1 MFPSH
6 LGPYRIV
13 RKLGRGGMGTVYLG
27 VDDALDQTAAVKLL
41 AGDMAQQP
49 DFRERFKSEIE
60 TLRKLNHPH
69 IVQIFGFGE
78 DDQQLF
84 YAMEFVAGSSLEEQL
99 SRGRVFSWREVTQF
113 GVAVARALRHAHDRG
128 IIHRDIKPG
137 NLLLCEDGVLKLS
150 DFGIARLFGSARL
163 TGAGSVLGTAEFMAP
178 EQAEGRPVDPRSD
191 LYSLGAVMYVLLAR
205 RPLYV
210 ARSFV
215 EMLEKQRLE
224 KPAPLRQAAPDI
236 PAELEHIVHRL
247 LEKNP
252 ADRLST
258 ATVLERRLETMQET
272 FALPPEPR
280 TVTIELVHGGGSP
293 GADPPTVDP
302 LARTVAATQA
312 PVHPPEPVP
321 FAAPPAGGG
330 LANHADSG
338 NEAPVS
344 TEGPA
349 VPAPRTA
356 GRFVPVQPGEL
367 DRAAHDRPAASWIS
381 PQTGALVVGLVVLG
395 LLAWH
400 VLQPPTA
407 DALYRRIQRQ
417 TSGGSTESLEQAE
430 DDIRQFLTRFSGDAR
445 SEELKDDIQRIELAR
460 LDRHLE
466 LQAKGVNVQ
475 STLSPAE
482 RTYLDALNTAR
493 TDPESGMAKLQAMI
507 DLFDSP
513 GDGSRADVRCVELA
527 RRRLTELRKQYDVQS
542 REQLTAV
549 RERIRLADELRKT
562 DPQRA
567 AVIYRAVITLYAN
580 KAWAKDVVQQARAR
594 SAGFGRNPGEPAKA
608 GTTNTALE
616 K

>member
-1 MFPSH
+1 MWP
-6 LGPYRIV
+6 
-13 RKLGRGGMGTVYLG
+13 GR
-27 VDDALDQTAAVKLL
+27 
-41 AGDMAQQP
+41 
-49 DFRERFKSEIE
+49 
-60 TLRKLNHPH
+60 
-69 IVQIFGFGE
+69 
-78 DDQQLF
+78 
-84 YAMEFVAGSSLEEQL
+84 SS
-99 SRGRVFSWREVTQF
+99 RCWR
-113 GVAVARALRHAHDRG
+113 
-128 IIHRDIKPG
+128 
-137 NLLLCEDGVLKLS
+137 NS
-150 DFGIARLFGSARL
+150 DWRN
-163 TGAGSVLGTAEFMAP
+163 
-178 EQAEGRPVDPRSD
+178 
-191 LYSLGAVMYVLLAR
+191 R
-205 RPLYV
+205 RT
-210 ARSFV
+210 
-215 EMLEKQRLE
+215 
-224 KPAPLRQAAPDI
+224 LRQAAPDI

-252 ADRLST
+252 AT
-258 ATVLERRLETMQET
+258 ALARPRYWNAAWKRCREAC
-272 FALPPEPR
+272 ALPPEPR

-302 LARTVAATQA
+302 FGADGRRRAGAGSSS
-312 PVHPPEPVP
+312 EPVP

-549 RERIRLADELRKT
+549 RKSASAWPTNCGRPIRNGPR
-562 DPQRA
+562 
-567 AVIYRAVITLYAN
+567 
-580 KAWAKDVVQQARAR
+580 
-594 SAGFGRNPGEPAKA
+594 
-608 GTTNTALE
+608 
-616 K
+616 